1 MDGLQ
6 RLGFILMPRPPGFLG
21 EQHLRYQEYHYLML
35 NKPAGVISAT
45 RDRLHPTVLDL
56 LPPEYL
62 HLDLFPVGR
71 LDKDTEGLLL
81 LIDDG
86 ILAHRLLA
94 PKRHVPKRY
103 RARVRGCV
111 DEGRPAFCRGTIWDF
126 TTLPAQLDILTAGMN
141 LVELPSMR
149 ESNQV
154 KRMSL
159 PGKEVLHLQGL
170 PWEAWPWTR
179 TCPWPGPGAT
189 PAEPDLLE
197 EWRQSMSH
205 YYTPDP
211 DLPHETAVLEYTV
224 GAGVCAFSPM
234 PGVFRH
240 KVDYGSNVLIR
251 SPPLTGKVLIC
262 RGHGPS
268 ASVWWS

>member
-1 MDGLQ
+1 MVKMRLDKYLAKCGQGTRTEVKKLIRAGQVKVDGLVCKDP
-6 RLGFILMPRPPGFLG
+6 GFILDAETARVFLG

-81 LIDDG
+81 LSDDG

-111 DEGRPAFCRGTIWDF
+111 DEGDVQRFAAGLDLGDF
-126 TTLPAQLDILTAGMN
+126 TTLPAQLDILTAGDES
-141 LVELPSMR
+141 LVEVTIY
-149 ESNQV
+149 EGKYHQV
-154 KRMSL
+154 KRMFL
-159 PGKEVLHLQGL
+159 AVGKEVLHLQRVAMGGL
-170 PWEAWPWTR
+170 ALDPNLP
-179 TCPWPGPGAT
+179 PGQVRELT
-189 PAEPDLLE
+189 PAELDLLE
-197 EWRQSMSH
+197 EWR
-205 YYTPDP
+205 
-211 DLPHETAVLEYTV
+211 
-224 GAGVCAFSPM
+224 
-234 PGVFRH
+234 
-240 KVDYGSNVLIR
+240 
-251 SPPLTGKVLIC
+251 
-262 RGHGPS
+262 
-268 ASVWWS
+268 